1 MKPGI
6 SSRRLAS
13 KVYTPHTCV
22 EELRNKFPVG
32 IFVGGATTRFV
43 DRRRT
48 LSFFGLE
55 NRMLI
60 RGLELSAN
68 MFNSI
73 NMVNDR

>member
-1 MKPGI
+1 VKPGI
-6 SSRRLAS
+6 SSRRLTS

-22 EELRNKFPVG
+22 EELRNKFPAG

-48 LSFFGLE
+48 PFFFGLE

-60 RGLELSAN
+60 RWLELSAR